1 MKQIT
6 SFKNHSKSQ
15 TTYKM
20 KTFIFLSLI
29 IILGACSNNK
39 AKSDAF
45 GNFETDEV
53 IISSENSGK
62 IMLTAFNEGEK
73 VNIGDVMAITDTAN
87 LTLQRSQL
95 LAQKESVLAQKAGLF
110 ASIAVSDQQI
120 TNVQKDQVRIK
131 KMLAEGAATPKQMDD
146 IDGQIALTGKQK
158 KAYAAQISAIEKS
171 AEAVDAQIA
180 VLNDRI
186 GTSVVKA
193 PISGIILEKYAETGE
208 LAAPGKSLYK
218 LANMDTLILRVYVS
232 GPQLTQVKVG
242 GKVKVMIDGIDGI
255 KEITGIVAWISSE
268 AEFTPKIIQT
278 REERVKLVY
287 AAKVRVPNDGTLK
300 LGMPGEIKFLN
311 RLPND

>member
-6 SFKNHSKSQ
+6 YSKNKIKSQ

-20 KTFIFLSLI
+20 RTLLFLSVITL
-29 IILGACSNNK
+29 LGACSNNK
-39 AKSDAF
+39 TKSDAF

-62 IMLTAFNEGEK
+62 IMLTAFSEGEK
-73 VNIGDVMAITDTAN
+73 VKKGDIMAVTDTVN
-87 LTLQRSQL
+87 LVLQRSQL

-120 TNVQKDQVRIK
+120 TNIQKDQVRIK

-146 IDGQIALTGKQK
+146 IDGQIALAGKQK
-158 KAYAAQISAIEKS
+158 NAYSAQISAIGKS
-171 AEAVDAQIA
+171 ADAVDAQIA
-180 VLNDRI
+180 VLNDKI
-186 GTSVVKA
+186 GTSVIKA

-218 LANMDTLILRVYVS
+218 LANIDTLILRVYVS

-242 GKVKVMIDGIDGI
+242 SQVKVMIDGIDGI
-255 KEITGIVAWISSE
+255 KEIAGTVEWISPE

-287 AAKVRVPNDGTLK
+287 AAKVRVPNDGSLK
-300 LGMPGEIKFLN
+300 LGMPGEIKF
-311 RLPND
+311 

>member
-6 SFKNHSKSQ
+6 SFKNNLKSQ

-20 KTFIFLSLI
+20 RTLLFLSLI
-29 IILGACSNNK
+29 ILFGACSNNK
-39 AKSDAF
+39 TKSDAF

-53 IISSENSGK
+53 IVSSENTGK
-62 IMLTAFNEGEK
+62 ILLTAFSEGEK
-73 VNIGDVMAITDTAN
+73 VNKGVVMAITDTAN
-87 LTLQRSQL
+87 LVLQRNQL

-131 KMLAEGAATPKQMDD
+131 KMLTEGAATPKQMDD

-186 GTSVVKA
+186 ATSVVKA

-208 LAAPGKSLYK
+208 LSAPGKSLYK

-232 GPQLTQVKVG
+232 GPQLTQVQIG
-242 GKVKVMIDGIDGI
+242 SQVKVMIDGIDGI
-255 KEITGIVAWISSE
+255 KESTGTVTWISSE

-287 AAKVRVPNDGTLK
+287 AAKVRVPNDGSLK
-300 LGMPGEIKFLN
+300 LGMPGEIKF
-311 RLPND
+311 

>member
-6 SFKNHSKSQ
+6 SFKNNSKSQ
-15 TTYKM
+15 TTLNM
-20 KTFIFLSLI
+20 RTFLFLSLI
-29 IILGACSNNK
+29 IFLGACSNNK
-39 AKSDAF
+39 TKSDAF

-62 IMLTAFNEGEK
+62 IIMTAFSEGEK
-73 VNIGDVMAITDTAN
+73 VKKGDVMAITDTVN
-87 LTLQRSQL
+87 LVLQRSQL

-131 KMLAEGAATPKQMDD
+131 KMLADGAATPKQMDD

-158 KAYAAQISAIEKS
+158 KAYSAQIAAIEMS

-180 VLNDRI
+180 VLNDKI
-186 GTSVVKA
+186 GTSVVRA

-208 LAAPGKSLYK
+208 LAMPGKSLYK
-218 LANMDTLILRVYVS
+218 MANVDTLILRVYIS
-232 GPQLTQVKVG
+232 GPQLTQIKT
-242 GKVKVMIDGIDGI
+242 GKAVKVMIDANEGL
-255 KEITGIVAWISSE
+255 KEIAGTVEWISPE

-287 AAKVRVPNDGTLK
+287 AAKVRVPNDGSLK
-300 LGMPGEIKFLN
+300 LGMPGEIKF
-311 RLPND
+311 

>member
-6 SFKNHSKSQ
+6 YSKNNIKSQ

-20 KTFIFLSLI
+20 RTLLFLSVITL
-29 IILGACSNNK
+29 LGACSNNK
-39 AKSDAF
+39 TKSDAF

-62 IMLTAFNEGEK
+62 IMLTAFSEGEK
-73 VNIGDVMAITDTAN
+73 VKKGEIMAITDTVN
-87 LTLQRSQL
+87 LVLQRSQL

-120 TNVQKDQVRIK
+120 TNIQKDQARIK

-146 IDGQIALTGKQK
+146 IDGQIALAGKQK
-158 KAYAAQISAIEKS
+158 NAYAAQISAIGKS
-171 AEAVDAQIA
+171 ADAVDAQIA

-218 LANMDTLILRVYVS
+218 LANIDTLILRVYVS

-242 GKVKVMIDGIDGI
+242 SQVKVMIDGIDGI
-255 KEITGIVAWISSE
+255 KELAGTVEWISPE

-287 AAKVRVPNDGTLK
+287 AAKVRVPNDGSLK
-300 LGMPGEIKFLN
+300 LGMPGEIKF
-311 RLPND
+311 